1 MELVAIGDLCRSL
14 FKWSKYPEIFKTYYY
29 CLYFS
34 MRRILSYIPVL
45 CLCFLIIF
53 TPLARGA
60 VEGWAVSLIHLIS
73 LFAITV
79 FFLEKIISWD
89 FKWIKTPFDK
99 PFVALYCLC
108 LISFI
113 FSMHK
118 NTSLWAMVLLTDY
131 LVIFYLVIYTV
142 NTRRKLIILVY
153 VILST
158 GLFISTI
165 GLLKNANIN
174 PFLWWE
180 YKGVAGI
187 STFGNNNHFAGFLEM
202 VIPFILGLFIASY
215 SIKKMIFLPIAGL
228 IIITAFIFSLS
239 RGGWTSCLI
248 SMVFL
253 VTCLLT
259 GLNIRHKS
267 LVIIGFLVSCVV
279 IFIVLS
285 STPVVIEL
293 LTIRHG
299 VGENFSGRMVGWT
312 GIFEMIKDHPF
323 FGTGPGT
330 FSTIFTQYQPPG
342 MLKRIFMAH
351 NDYLQ
356 FTAETGLLM
365 VFVMTWLIY
374 VFYREGIKKI
384 KHHSRLVRGVSIASL
399 TGVTAILCHS
409 FVEFNLQ
416 IPANAILFTIIS
428 AFVIAP
434 TVKR

>member
-1 MELVAIGDLCRSL
+1 
-14 FKWSKYPEIFKTYYY
+14 
-29 CLYFS
+29 
-34 MRRILSYIPVL
+34 
-45 CLCFLIIF
+45 
-53 TPLARGA
+53 
-60 VEGWAVSLIHLIS
+60 VEGWAVSLIHIIS
-73 LFAITV
+73 LFAITA
-79 FFLEKIISWD
+79 FFLQKIVLWD

-99 PFVALYCLC
+99 PFAVLYLTCLV
-108 LISFI
+108 SFA

-118 NTSLWAMVLLTDY
+118 DSSLWAMILLTNY
-131 LVIFYLVIYTV
+131 LIIFYLVIYTV
-142 NTRRKLIILVY
+142 NTRRKLITLIY
-153 VILST
+153 VIIST
-158 GLFISTI
+158 GLFISII

-180 YKGVAGI
+180 YKDVAGI
-187 STFGNNNHFAGFLEM
+187 STFGNNNHLAGFLEM
-202 VIPFILGLFIASY
+202 IIPFIPGLFIAGY

-228 IIITAFIFSLS
+228 VIVIAFIFSLS
-239 RGGWTSCLI
+239 RGGWISGLA

-259 GLNIRHKS
+259 GLNIKHKS
-267 LVIIGFLVSCVV
+267 LVILGFLVSSVV
-279 IFIVLS
+279 LFIVLS

-293 LTIRHG
+293 LTVKYG

-365 VFVMTWLIY
+365 VFVMSWLIY
-374 VFYREGIKKI
+374 VFYREGIKKVR
-384 KHHSRLVRGVSIASL
+384 HHSRLVRGVSIASM
-399 TGVTAILCHS
+399 TGITALLCHS
-409 FVEFNLQ
+409 FVEFNLH

-428 AFVIAP
+428 AFIALP
-434 TVKR
+434 TVNLVKSRKQIILKKASNSRRSNIE